1 MKNLNKF
8 ITEYIIK
15 KKLDTPIDSSVTDVY
30 EEIDDLIDLDNYDK
44 KIRDCV
50 KKWIDQF
57 DVKSIVYYT
66 INKRLLERYVDISLI
81 ENKLMSED
89 EFQQMKA
96 NSSSDFIPI
105 DLIKTP
111 KVTVKCIVT
120 ARIQNTNINAPF
132 FIISEIDAGTPNT
145 TKNK

>member
-1 MKNLNKF
+1 MKKLNQF

-15 KKLDTPIDSSVTDVY
+15 KKLDHPIDSSVTDVY

-66 INKRLLERYVDISLI
+66 INKRLLERYLDISLI
-81 ENKLMSED
+81 EDKLMSGD

-96 NSSSDFIPI
+96 NSSSDFVPV

-111 KVTVKCIVT
+111 KVIVKTCSNYIYMNFQGK
-120 ARIQNTNINAPF
+120 RYSLY
-132 FIISEIDAGTPNT
+132 IIHN
-145 TKNK
+145 NK

>member
-1 MKNLNKF
+1 MKKLNQF
-8 ITEYIIK
+8 IIEYIIK
-15 KKLDTPIDSSVTDVY
+15 KKLDHPIDSNVTNVY

-81 ENKLMSED
+81 EDKLMSED

-111 KVTVKCIVT
+111 KVVVKTCSNYIYMNFQGK
-120 ARIQNTNINAPF
+120 RYSLY
-132 FIISEIDAGTPNT
+132 IIHN
-145 TKNK
+145 NK

>member
-15 KKLDTPIDSSVTDVY
+15 KKLDHPIDSSVTDVY

-50 KKWIDQF
+50 KKWINQF

-66 INKRLLERYVDISLI
+66 INKRLLERYLDISLI
-81 ENKLMSED
+81 ENKLMSGD
-89 EFQQMKA
+89 EFTEFKE
-96 NSSSDFIPI
+96 NSSKDFTTI
-105 DLIKTP
+105 DVIKTP
-111 KVTVKCIVT
+111 KVIMKTCPNYIYMNFQGK
-120 ARIQNTNINAPF
+120 RYSLY
-132 FIISEIDAGTPNT
+132 IIHN
-145 TKNK
+145 NK

>member
-1 MKNLNKF
+1 MKKLNQF
-8 ITEYIIK
+8 IIEYIIK
-15 KKLDTPIDSSVTDVY
+15 KKLDHPIDSSVTDVY

-81 ENKLMSED
+81 EDKLISED

-111 KVTVKCIVT
+111 KVVVKTCSNYIYMNFQGK
-120 ARIQNTNINAPF
+120 RYSLY
-132 FIISEIDAGTPNT
+132 IIHN
-145 TKNK
+145 NK

>member
-1 MKNLNKF
+1 MKKLNQF

-15 KKLDTPIDSSVTDVY
+15 KKLDHPIDSNVTNVY

-66 INKRLLERYVDISLI
+66 INKRLLERYLDISLI
-81 ENKLMSED
+81 EDKLMSED

-111 KVTVKCIVT
+111 KVVVKTCSNYIYMNFQGK
-120 ARIQNTNINAPF
+120 RYSLY
-132 FIISEIDAGTPNT
+132 IIHN
-145 TKNK
+145 NK

>member
-1 MKNLNKF
+1 MKKLNQF

-15 KKLDTPIDSSVTDVY
+15 KKLDHPIDSSVTDVY

-57 DVKSIVYYT
+57 DVKSVVYYT
-66 INKRLLERYVDISLI
+66 INKRLLERYLDISLI
-81 ENKLMSED
+81 EDKLMSEN

-111 KVTVKCIVT
+111 KVVVKTCSNYIYMNFQGK
-120 ARIQNTNINAPF
+120 RYSLY
-132 FIISEIDAGTPNT
+132 IIHN
-145 TKNK
+145 NK

>member
-1 MKNLNKF
+1 MKKLNQF
-8 ITEYIIK
+8 IIEYIIK
-15 KKLDTPIDSSVTDVY
+15 KKLDHPIDSNVTDVY

-66 INKRLLERYVDISLI
+66 INKRLLERYLDISLI
-81 ENKLMSED
+81 EDKLMSEN

-111 KVTVKCIVT
+111 KVVVKTCSNYIYMNFQGK
-120 ARIQNTNINAPF
+120 RYSLY
-132 FIISEIDAGTPNT
+132 IIHN
-145 TKNK
+145 NK

>member
-1 MKNLNKF
+1 MKKLNQF
-8 ITEYIIK
+8 IIEYIIK
-15 KKLDTPIDSSVTDVY
+15 KKLDHPIDSNVTNVY

-66 INKRLLERYVDISLI
+66 INKRLLERYLDISLI
-81 ENKLMSED
+81 EDKLMSED

-111 KVTVKCIVT
+111 KVVVKTCSNYIYMNFQGK
-120 ARIQNTNINAPF
+120 RYSLY
-132 FIISEIDAGTPNT
+132 IIHN
-145 TKNK
+145 NK

>member
-15 KKLDTPIDSSVTDVY
+15 KKLDHPIDSSVTDVY
-30 EEIDDLIDLDNYDK
+30 EEINDLIDLDNYDK

-66 INKRLLERYVDISLI
+66 INKRLLERYLDISLI
-81 ENKLMSED
+81 EDKLMSED

-96 NSSSDFIPI
+96 DSSSDFIPV

-111 KVTVKCIVT
+111 KVIVKTCSNYIYMNFQGK
-120 ARIQNTNINAPF
+120 RYSLY
-132 FIISEIDAGTPNT
+132 IIHN
-145 TKNK
+145 NK

>member
-1 MKNLNKF
+1 MKKLNQF

-15 KKLDTPIDSSVTDVY
+15 KKLNHPIDSNVTDVY

-66 INKRLLERYVDISLI
+66 INKRLLERYLDISLI
-81 ENKLMSED
+81 EDKLMSED

-111 KVTVKCIVT
+111 KVIVKTCSNYIYMNFQGK
-120 ARIQNTNINAPF
+120 RYSLY
-132 FIISEIDAGTPNT
+132 IIHN
-145 TKNK
+145 NK

>member
-1 MKNLNKF
+1 MKKLNQF
-8 ITEYIIK
+8 IIEYIIK

-30 EEIDDLIDLDNYDK
+30 EEIDNLIDLDNYDK

-57 DVKSIVYYT
+57 DVKSVVYYT
-66 INKRLLERYVDISLI
+66 INKRLLERYLDISLI
-81 ENKLMSED
+81 EDKLMSEN

-111 KVTVKCIVT
+111 KVVVKTCSNYIYMNFQGK
-120 ARIQNTNINAPF
+120 RYSLY
-132 FIISEIDAGTPNT
+132 IIHN
-145 TKNK
+145 NK

>member
-1 MKNLNKF
+1 MKKLNQF

-15 KKLDTPIDSSVTDVY
+15 KKLDHPIDSNVTDVY

-57 DVKSIVYYT
+57 DVKSVVYYT
-66 INKRLLERYVDISLI
+66 INKRLLERYLDISLI
-81 ENKLMSED
+81 EDKLMSEN

-111 KVTVKCIVT
+111 KVVVKTCSNYIYMNFQGK
-120 ARIQNTNINAPF
+120 RYSLY
-132 FIISEIDAGTPNT
+132 IIHN
-145 TKNK
+145 NK

>member
-1 MKNLNKF
+1 MKHITSY

-15 KKLDTPIDSSVTDVY
+15 KKLDHPIDSNVTDVY

-44 KIRDCV
+44 KIRNCV

-66 INKRLLERYVDISLI
+66 INKRLLERYLDISLI
-81 ENKLMSED
+81 EDKLMSED
-89 EFQQMKA
+89 EFQQMKDDP
-96 NSSSDFIPI
+96 SSDFVV

-111 KVTVKCIVT
+111 KVIVKTCSNYIYMNFQGK
-120 ARIQNTNINAPF
+120 RYSLY
-132 FIISEIDAGTPNT
+132 IIHN
-145 TKNK
+145 NK

>member
-1 MKNLNKF
+1 MKKLNQF

-15 KKLDTPIDSSVTDVY
+15 KKLDHPIDSSVTDVY

-57 DVKSIVYYT
+57 DVKSVVYYT

-81 ENKLMSED
+81 EDKLMSED

-96 NSSSDFIPI
+96 NSLSDFIPI

-111 KVTVKCIVT
+111 KVTVKTCSNYIYMNFQGK
-120 ARIQNTNINAPF
+120 RYSLY
-132 FIISEIDAGTPNT
+132 IIHN
-145 TKNK
+145 NK

>member
-1 MKNLNKF
+1 MKKLNQF

-15 KKLDTPIDSSVTDVY
+15 KKLDHPIDSNVTDVY

-66 INKRLLERYVDISLI
+66 INKRLLERYLDISLI
-81 ENKLMSED
+81 EDKLMSEN

-96 NSSSDFIPI
+96 NLSSDFIPI

-111 KVTVKCIVT
+111 KVVVKTCSNYIYMNFQGK
-120 ARIQNTNINAPF
+120 RYSLY
-132 FIISEIDAGTPNT
+132 IIHN
-145 TKNK
+145 NK

>member
-1 MKNLNKF
+1 MKKLNQF

-15 KKLDTPIDSSVTDVY
+15 KKLDHPIDSSVTDVY

-57 DVKSIVYYT
+57 DVKSVVYYT
-66 INKRLLERYVDISLI
+66 INKRLLERYLDISLI
-81 ENKLMSED
+81 EDKLMSEN

-111 KVTVKCIVT
+111 KVVVKTCSNYIYM
-120 ARIQNTNINAPF
+120 RFQGKRYSLY
-132 FIISEIDAGTPNT
+132 IIHN
-145 TKNK
+145 NK

>member
-1 MKNLNKF
+1 MKKLNQF
-8 ITEYIIK
+8 IIEYIIK
-15 KKLDTPIDSSVTDVY
+15 KKLDHPIDSNVTDVY

-57 DVKSIVYYT
+57 DVKSVVYYT
-66 INKRLLERYVDISLI
+66 INKRLLERYLDISLI
-81 ENKLMSED
+81 EDKLMSED

-111 KVTVKCIVT
+111 KVTVKTCSNYIYMNFQGK
-120 ARIQNTNINAPF
+120 RYSLY
-132 FIISEIDAGTPNT
+132 IIHN
-145 TKNK
+145 NK

>member
-1 MKNLNKF
+1 MKKLNQF
-8 ITEYIIK
+8 IIEYIIK
-15 KKLDTPIDSSVTDVY
+15 KKLDHPIDSNVTDVY

-66 INKRLLERYVDISLI
+66 INKRLLERYLDISLI
-81 ENKLMSED
+81 EDKLTSED

-111 KVTVKCIVT
+111 KVTVKTCSNYIYMNFQGK
-120 ARIQNTNINAPF
+120 RYSLY
-132 FIISEIDAGTPNT
+132 IIHN
-145 TKNK
+145 NK

>member
-1 MKNLNKF
+1 MKKLNQF

-15 KKLDTPIDSSVTDVY
+15 KKLDHPIDSNVTDVY

-81 ENKLMSED
+81 EDKLMSED

-96 NSSSDFIPI
+96 NSLSDFIPI

-111 KVTVKCIVT
+111 KVTVKTCSNYIYMNFQGK
-120 ARIQNTNINAPF
+120 RYSLY
-132 FIISEIDAGTPNT
+132 IIHN
-145 TKNK
+145 NK

>member
-1 MKNLNKF
+1 MKKLNQF

-15 KKLDTPIDSSVTDVY
+15 KKLDHVIDSSVNNVY

-81 ENKLMSED
+81 EDKLMSED
-89 EFQQMKA
+89 EFQQMKV
-96 NSSSDFIPI
+96 NSLSDFIPI

-111 KVTVKCIVT
+111 KVTVKTCSNYIYMNFQGK
-120 ARIQNTNINAPF
+120 RYSLY
-132 FIISEIDAGTPNT
+132 IIHN
-145 TKNK
+145 NK

>member
-1 MKNLNKF
+1 MKKLNQF

-15 KKLDTPIDSSVTDVY
+15 KKLNHPIDSNVTDVY

-44 KIRDCV
+44 KIRNCV

-57 DVKSIVYYT
+57 DVKSVVYYT
-66 INKRLLERYVDISLI
+66 INKRLLERYLDISLI
-81 ENKLMSED
+81 EDKLMSED

-111 KVTVKCIVT
+111 KVVVKTCSNYIYMNFQGK
-120 ARIQNTNINAPF
+120 RYSLY
-132 FIISEIDAGTPNT
+132 IIHN
-145 TKNK
+145 NK

>member
-1 MKNLNKF
+1 MKKLNQF
-8 ITEYIIK
+8 IIEYIIK
-15 KKLDTPIDSSVTDVY
+15 KKLDHHIDSNVTDVY

-66 INKRLLERYVDISLI
+66 INKRLLERYLDISLI
-81 ENKLMSED
+81 EDKLMSED

-111 KVTVKCIVT
+111 KVVVKTCSNYIYMNFQGK
-120 ARIQNTNINAPF
+120 RYSLY
-132 FIISEIDAGTPNT
+132 IIHN
-145 TKNK
+145 NK

>member
-1 MKNLNKF
+1 MKKLNQF

-15 KKLDTPIDSSVTDVY
+15 KKLDHPIDSSVTDVY

-66 INKRLLERYVDISLI
+66 INKRLLERYLDISLI
-81 ENKLMSED
+81 EDKLMSED

-96 NSSSDFIPI
+96 NSSSDFVPV

-111 KVTVKCIVT
+111 KVIVKICSNYIYMNFQGK
-120 ARIQNTNINAPF
+120 RYSLY
-132 FIISEIDAGTPNT
+132 IIHN
-145 TKNK
+145 NK

>member
-1 MKNLNKF
+1 MKKLNQF
-8 ITEYIIK
+8 IIEYIIK
-15 KKLDTPIDSSVTDVY
+15 KKLDHPIDSNVTDVY
-30 EEIDDLIDLDNYDK
+30 EEIDNLIDLDNYDK

-66 INKRLLERYVDISLI
+66 INKRLLERYLDISLI
-81 ENKLMSED
+81 EDKLMSED

-111 KVTVKCIVT
+111 KVVVKTCSNYIYMNFQGK
-120 ARIQNTNINAPF
+120 RYSLY
-132 FIISEIDAGTPNT
+132 IIHN
-145 TKNK
+145 NK

>member
-1 MKNLNKF
+1 MKKLNQF
-8 ITEYIIK
+8 IIEYIIK
-15 KKLDTPIDSSVTDVY
+15 KKLDHPIDSNVTDVY

-66 INKRLLERYVDISLI
+66 INKRLLDRYVDISLI
-81 ENKLMSED
+81 EVKLISED

-111 KVTVKCIVT
+111 KVVVKTCSNYIYMNFQGK
-120 ARIQNTNINAPF
+120 RYSLY
-132 FIISEIDAGTPNT
+132 IIHN
-145 TKNK
+145 NK

>member
-1 MKNLNKF
+1 MKKLNQF
-8 ITEYIIK
+8 IIEYIIK
-15 KKLDTPIDSSVTDVY
+15 KKLDHPIDSNITDVY

-66 INKRLLERYVDISLI
+66 INKRLLERYLDISLI
-81 ENKLMSED
+81 EDKLMSEN

-96 NSSSDFIPI
+96 NSSSDFVPI

-111 KVTVKCIVT
+111 KVIVKTCSNYIYMNFQGK
-120 ARIQNTNINAPF
+120 RYSLY
-132 FIISEIDAGTPNT
+132 IIHN
-145 TKNK
+145 NK

>member
-1 MKNLNKF
+1 MKKLNQF
-8 ITEYIIK
+8 IIEYIIK
-15 KKLDTPIDSSVTDVY
+15 KKLDHPIDSNVTDVY

-81 ENKLMSED
+81 EDKLMSED

-96 NSSSDFIPI
+96 NSLSDFIPI

-111 KVTVKCIVT
+111 KVVVKTCSNYIYMNFQGK
-120 ARIQNTNINAPF
+120 RYSLY
-132 FIISEIDAGTPNT
+132 IIHN
-145 TKNK
+145 NK

>member
-1 MKNLNKF
+1 MKKLNQF
-8 ITEYIIK
+8 IIEYIIK
-15 KKLDTPIDSSVTDVY
+15 KKLDHPIDSNVTDVY

-66 INKRLLERYVDISLI
+66 INKRLLERYLDISLI
-81 ENKLMSED
+81 EDKLMSED

-111 KVTVKCIVT
+111 KVIVKTCSNYIYMNFQGK
-120 ARIQNTNINAPF
+120 RYSLY
-132 FIISEIDAGTPNT
+132 IIHN
-145 TKNK
+145 NK

>member
-1 MKNLNKF
+1 MKKLNQF

-15 KKLDTPIDSSVTDVY
+15 KKLDHPIDSSVTDVY

-66 INKRLLERYVDISLI
+66 INKRLLERYLDISLI
-81 ENKLMSED
+81 EDKLMSED

-111 KVTVKCIVT
+111 KVVVKTCSNYIYMNFQGK
-120 ARIQNTNINAPF
+120 RYSLY
-132 FIISEIDAGTPNT
+132 IIHN
-145 TKNK
+145 NK